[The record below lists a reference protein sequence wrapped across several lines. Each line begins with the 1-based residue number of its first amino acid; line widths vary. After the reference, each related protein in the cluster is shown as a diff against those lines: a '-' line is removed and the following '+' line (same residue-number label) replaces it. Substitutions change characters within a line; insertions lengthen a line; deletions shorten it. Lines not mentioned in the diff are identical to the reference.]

1 MNITELKIN
10 QSGKVCSV
18 DILNKKLKTHILE
31 MGLTRG
37 TVVKIVRIAPMGNPI
52 CIALRNYELCI
63 RKEEANFIKVE
74 VDK

>member
-10 QSGKVCSV
+10 ECGKVVSV
-18 DILNKKLKTHILE
+18 DILDRKTKTHILE

-37 TVVKIVRIAPMGNPI
+37 TVVKVIRIAPMGNPI
-52 CIALRNYELCI
+52 CIELRGYELCV

-74 VDK
+74 VAK